1 MSWYNANITESDVNI
16 NNKVV
21 SLSLDLFPHYKDC
34 SRKVHSYIWNAV
46 VIMIKRILI
55 AEDDFSSR
63 EALTKLATSF
73 GFDVVAVADGAEL
86 LSIANAWKFDLI
98 ITDLIMPELNGA
110 SVFEIMKLG
119 GNNTPMIAVTG
130 LSVHDIRFI
139 KDKFVKIF
147 YKPINAKKLLNT
159 SKSLIQR

>member
-1 MSWYNANITESDVNI
+1 
-16 NNKVV
+16 
-21 SLSLDLFPHYKDC
+21 
-34 SRKVHSYIWNAV
+34 
-46 VIMIKRILI
+46 MIKRILI